1 VDVTRSQLA
10 RLTAGK
16 AVVTTAVRWLP
27 FFLPT
32 LAIAF
37 ATTTPTLT
45 TIIGIGEMAG
55 LATIF
60 IGRQLDD
67 GEERRFLVRSLALV
81 AVASLLAII
90 GNLWLFA
97 LSYLLMVIAG
107 AGYTVSGH
115 TFLSRR
121 VPFEGRARV
130 IGIFETA
137 WAFALLVGAPIV
149 ALLITQFGWRAPFI
163 VVSAVAVVIAGVVW
177 RGIDDSQPTG
187 ASTIKA
193 TRQRL
198 NAESWIAICAS
209 AAIAVSGLT
218 TIVIAGTWLDEA
230 LGVSTGG
237 IGAVAM
243 AFGAAEL
250 IASSSSAVVA
260 DRAGPNRSTRA
271 AMFATLIGL
280 AIMTQAG
287 SSLAIGALGLLFFFL
302 GFEYSI
308 VTSFS
313 IVSDAMPAA
322 PGRALAMNNAF
333 GTVMRGL
340 GVIASGLLYEEFG
353 IRGPAIV
360 SACAGVI
367 AIALLTV
374 AAQRSRS
381 KQDLLA

>member
-1 VDVTRSQLA
+1 M

-16 AVVTTAVRWLP
+16 AVMTTAVRWVP

-37 ATTTPTLT
+37 ATTTPRLT
-45 TIIGIGEMAG
+45 TILGIGEMAG
-55 LATIF
+55 LATVF

-67 GEERRFLVRSLALV
+67 GEERMFLVRSLAL
-81 AVASLLAII
+81 ASVSALLALV

-97 LSYLLMVIAG
+97 ASYLLLVIA
-107 AGYTVSGH
+107 AAAYTVSGH

-121 VPFEGRARV
+121 VPFERRARV
-130 IGIFETA
+130 IGLFETA

-149 ALLITQFGWRAPFI
+149 ALLITNFGWRAPFV
-163 VVSAVAVVIAGVVW
+163 VVSVAGVLVAAVVW

-187 ASTIKA
+187 ATTVKA

-198 NAESWIAICAS
+198 SVDSWLAIGAS
-209 AAIAVSGLT
+209 ACIAVAGLT

-237 IGAVAM
+237 IGLVAM

-250 IASSSSAVVA
+250 IASSSSAAVA
-260 DRAGPNRSTRA
+260 DRSGPNRSTRV
-271 AMFATLIGL
+271 AMVGTLLGL
-280 AIMTQAG
+280 AIITQAG
-287 SSLAIGALGLLFFFL
+287 SSLLVGALGLLFFFL

-313 IVSDAMPAA
+313 IVSEAMPTA
-322 PGRALAMNNAF
+322 PGRALAMNNAV

-340 GVIASGLLYEEFG
+340 GIVASGLLYDSFG
-353 IRGPAIV
+353 IKGPAIV
-360 SACAGVI
+360 SACSAVA
-367 AIALLTV
+367 AILLLTV
-374 AAQRSRS
+374 AAQRRR
-381 KQDLLA
+381 